1 MNAINKTAPRT
12 TTPVRTAPPKD
23 PKIGPSQNITIGG
36 MTVTQIQKYLGR
48 ELTVSELTQI
58 GNNPNGKVAK
68 EVLAKAKAKQAKLQ
82 AQDEAFR
89 IVTMTGPAQVKNL
102 KGTVERYKKEV
113 AQANAELAQA
123 KAKAKKSG
131 ANVGTSSTEV
141 QKLEAQLAKAKQ
153 KLNDATYEYNVRESE
168 KDQAQA
174 NRNSLDSP
182 PSSPA
187 PKKKGLFGWNT
198 PIGL

>member
-1 MNAINKTAPRT
+1 MNAIKKTPPRPT
-12 TTPVRTAPPKD
+12 PPVRNATPKD

-58 GNNPNGKVAK
+58 GNNPNGQIAK
-68 EVLAKAKAKQAKLQ
+68 DVVAKAKAKQAQLQ
-82 AQDEAFR
+82 ARDEAFR

-113 AQANAELAQA
+113 AQANAALALA
-123 KAKAKKSG
+123 KAKAAKSG
-131 ANVGTSSTEV
+131 ANVGNASAEV

-153 KLNDATYEYNVRESE
+153 KLNDATYEYNVREGE
-168 KDQAQA
+168 QGLAQG
-174 NRNSLDSP
+174 RRDSLDR
-182 PSSPA
+182 PA
-187 PKKKGLFGWNT
+187 PAPQNKGLLGWNT
-198 PIGL
+198 PFGL